1 MPYERRQQ
9 YVLALWICFG
19 VAGIFTGW
27 QLYITYQTWHINRS
41 LQDHE
46 TRSGSALVR
55 QVSQIRRRG
64 GTCGIYFEGEFTD
77 ALSGKQFSV
86 IGPGPHGVIGTT
98 VEWMTCRAI
107 DRPPQYQKVIEVGDS
122 VPILYVIDDPSV
134 NRPLWVDYPLQM
146 RRVRLIPWISA
157 LITIVLL
164 TFATVYQRRI
174 KGRQF

>member
-1 MPYERRQQ
+1 
-9 YVLALWICFG
+9 
-19 VAGIFTGW
+19 
-27 QLYITYQTWHINRS
+27 
-41 LQDHE
+41 
-46 TRSGSALVR
+46 
-55 QVSQIRRRG
+55 
-64 GTCGIYFEGEFTD
+64 
-77 ALSGKQFSV
+77 
-86 IGPGPHGVIGTT
+86 
-98 VEWMTCRAI
+98 MTCRAI